1 MRGFYEIH
9 YIGRPRM
16 TRITLQSVL
25 IVFFFFFL
33 LIDGLAEVTNFNNEL
48 LKLNIVERF
57 IKSNAFCLPI
67 TLISYLKKQLNH

>member
-1 MRGFYEIH
+1 MH

-25 IVFFFFFL
+25 IDFDFFFFL
-33 LIDGLAEVTNFNNEL
+33 FIDGLAEVTNFNNEL

-57 IKSNAFCLPI
+57 IKSNSFCLPI